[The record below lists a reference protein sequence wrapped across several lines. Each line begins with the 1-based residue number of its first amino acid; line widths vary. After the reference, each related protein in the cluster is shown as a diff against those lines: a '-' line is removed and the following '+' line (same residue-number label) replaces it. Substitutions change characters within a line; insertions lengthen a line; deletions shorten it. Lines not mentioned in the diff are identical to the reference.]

1 MSDQISSAQYT
12 SVNQSIRNLHV
23 KVNLL
28 DFNFFIVNS
37 IEGNVIDGNITI
49 DANSDIRRT
58 GNLTFVVKDSS
69 FDVKSGG
76 QIWLDKYVQI
86 FIGIEDI
93 RTSEI
98 AWNNMGIFLIN
109 EPTYRY
115 DATNRTM
122 SFQCVDLMAKMTGLR
137 NGYITGI
144 SSNSRVLIPVGSNVK
159 SAIIGVLQQ
168 CGFNSY
174 YISECKNVDD
184 VIQEVPYDIE
194 FDQGSTWYDVLSA
207 LRDILP
213 NYQIYFDVN
222 GVFRY
227 EKIPSGENDPIMI
240 TDDLW
245 KNNVLQENIN
255 VNFNDV
261 KNVVE
266 VWGRVHDTEYY
277 SDSSSTTSSSGVIRP
292 TWSGLNSLEDNVIT
306 ALTLGT
312 AVSNSNIR
320 INFLN
325 TTLSVKDFSNK
336 NITSLPKNEYLV
348 FSFDSSAN
356 CWRYLGF
363 EQAYATWRD
372 DNPDSPFYTNGSI
385 GRIPIV
391 LSGGDYEN
399 IISKDLALERAKYEI
414 YRRCRLND
422 TLNLTTLP
430 IYWADVNWKIS
441 YTPLS
446 GERQTKEYM
455 VQSITIPLGVTGT
468 QSWTLSSFYP
478 YYPII

>member
-1 MSDQISSAQYT
+1 
-12 SVNQSIRNLHV
+12 
-23 KVNLL
+23 
-28 DFNFFIVNS
+28 
-37 IEGNVIDGNITI
+37 
-49 DANSDIRRT
+49 
-58 GNLTFVVKDSS
+58 
-69 FDVKSGG
+69 
-76 QIWLDKYVQI
+76 
-86 FIGIEDI
+86 
-93 RTSEI
+93 
-98 AWNNMGIFLIN
+98 
-109 EPTYRY
+109 
-115 DATNRTM
+115 
-122 SFQCVDLMAKMTGLR
+122 
-137 NGYITGI
+137 
-144 SSNSRVLIPVGSNVK
+144 
-159 SAIIGVLQQ
+159 
-168 CGFNSY
+168 
-174 YISECKNVDD
+174 
-184 VIQEVPYDIE
+184 
-194 FDQGSTWYDVLSA
+194 
-207 LRDILP
+207 
-213 NYQIYFDVN
+213 
-222 GVFRY
+222 
-227 EKIPSGENDPIMI
+227 
-240 TDDLW
+240 
-245 KNNVLQENIN
+245 LQENIN

-292 TWSGLNSLEDNVIT
+292 TWDGLTSLEDNVIT

-312 AVSNSNIR
+312 AVSNPNIR

-372 DNPDSPFYTNGSI
+372 YNPDSPFYINGSI
-385 GRIPIV
+385 GTIPIV

-399 IISKDLALERAKYEI
+399 IISKDLGLERAKYEI

-455 VQSITIPLGVTGT
+455 VQSITIPLGITGT